1 MALQGEMGD
10 GPLLAQT
17 PSQQGL
23 TGQGTFLQSQQSSCL
38 STRISLQHTYPS
50 QQWSGEAVEE
60 GGELKGRDI
69 PNIFGPHGQGWSP
82 WGTSLSTS
90 LLVPQLFFNSVLDL
104 FPQPDSVPSATV
116 RMEPRGGTFC
126 PCPRTRPQQSLL
138 GFLRVHGFWF

>member
-1 MALQGEMGD
+1 MALQGEMGE

-38 STRISLQHTYPS
+38 STRISLQHIYPS

-104 FPQPDSVPSATV
+104 FPFSYSEDWSLVAAPFAPVPELGLSK
-116 RMEPRGGTFC
+116 
-126 PCPRTRPQQSLL
+126 SLL